1 MLGGGRG
8 RPARRRA
15 GRRPA
20 ATGRWRGR
28 PDLDPDRGSEG
39 RVGIGSGLGFP
50 SWGDKGRG
58 VGAGRAWWWP
68 SWPVVSWAEAQGVSF
83 PFFCIVFLFS
93 FYLFSFMFIYLSI
106 NT

>member
-58 VGAGRAWWWP
+58 VGADLGRPGWP
-68 SWPVVSWAEAQGVSF
+68 DGQLGRGPAGGASLSL
-83 PFFCIVFLFS
+83 FL
-93 FYLFSFMFIYLSI
+93 LA
-106 NT
+106 

>member
-1 MLGGGRG
+1 MRWGRG
-8 RPARRRA
+8 GDGDP
-15 GRRPA
+15 
-20 ATGRWRGR
+20 GRWRGR

-83 PFFCIVFLFS
+83 LFFLYCFLFS
-93 FYLFSFMFIYLSI
+93 FYLFSFMFFIYL
-106 NT
+106 

>member
-8 RPARRRA
+8 RSARRRA

-83 PFFCIVFLFS
+83 LFFFVLFSVFFLFI
-93 FYLFSFMFIYLSI
+93 FFSVFIYL
-106 NT
+106 